1 MARKPH
7 VSFVF
12 LIVPFL
18 IIACG
23 DQKPPLRAYQ
33 VKSTDELIGGPS
45 AKGKVGDFVIENSK
59 LRALVGNIGPGWAA
73 GIFGG
78 TLLDVDR
85 YRALPEFQNGRGLD
99 SFSEAFPLANLLVP
113 NPLDPKRTI
122 VLPAQSNDQIKVDRT
137 TSFVGVLKDGSDGE
151 AIIRVEGHTAYMF
164 DMLKFLNRDVLD
176 GFLKGLNISG
186 IGIDQVVDLLEN
198 FLGINL
204 FGMLNRLQISFDF
217 RTDYILHQ
225 DEDFLT
231 METTI
236 WLSPQS
242 ETLLGG
248 CEPVVCDK
256 KCENGYVFQEVEEDR
271 EGGNAKYK
279 RMCPVCECAN
289 EPKEMPTF
297 NEPYDFFKVIL
308 GGIKDWQDPKWRG
321 GVVAGDFLF
330 YGSEAKAFAPGVGF
344 DIDRK
349 IFEDLWQGVGT
360 LGSPLAFDYF
370 AGVADNVS
378 YVWTVDNPNKKH
390 PIECEK
396 LRIALVKI
404 QPQDEDDVVKVLR
417 EKYGIADAKAR
428 VRSLV
433 VDGRAI
439 VLREIENNAPKPA
452 ENATRQ
458 EKDLAFAQY
467 KEQVLQSAEV
477 KAIQNDLGTGA
488 VLDVIP
494 MHSCMQAKVLVPL
507 YSTSATAVLTHF
519 SEGDRIEED
528 GGKLYDRNRV
538 YKYRRYLVVGDG
550 DVGSALRSVYK
561 LRGEPFGEVEGV
573 VVEEGSLEPISH
585 AHVFALKWI
594 EPCTQDGIKTY
605 ADYETCA
612 KRRLTDYG
620 FVSHMMT
627 DVGIDLDPDGRFSGP
642 LPPGK
647 YYLFAHTYERGSS
660 DLVTVEIR
668 EGKTSSA
675 VMTLPKYGTVNYF
688 VTDEAMNLMPAKI
701 AFIPVDYKGI
711 RLDWQGNARPEI
723 GDPLYDHGIYL
734 LEHSGSGSGSV
745 RLPPGKYD
753 IVVSRG
759 VEYSVRNIKGFEV
772 KPGAS
777 VPLNVALVREVDTSG
792 YVTGDFHVHARN
804 SVDSAL
810 PLDLRVK
817 AAVAEGLEV
826 FSSSDHDHLTDYWP
840 YVLSLDLQRY
850 LLTAIGVETSP
861 LEWGHYN
868 GYPLKYDARKMAV
881 HDPPQWQGKTLG
893 DVWQQMRERASVP
906 LDSFVLQVN
915 HPRDGFMG
923 FLYQGGVRTYDLERS
938 PSSMEQ
944 CNRAI
949 QALPCNFDAFEVLN
963 GKHAEYL
970 HTPTIAEVDRHN
982 KCFVE
987 ISSAKTMAEMKKV
1000 CPYFQD
1006 DPAPE
1011 CASLKKPEGEELSDD
1026 EASIRTLY
1034 DHCQWHKDFR
1044 ETVEKCGEEYLDL
1057 MSCKRAVLEA
1067 LKALSVRYMLE
1078 RTPEEERVFWQMT
1091 KESDVGCDISKAMMG
1106 CTPMPDQAGCGGEK
1120 CACEKCVC
1128 NIHPECC
1135 KKASEGG
1142 TGWTQV
1148 CADSCKNECGG
1159 CENKPCTSR
1168 FQPVEDFFA
1177 FLNAGLIVTGIAN
1190 SDSHTTLNEIGLPR
1204 NFIRVGADEVLG
1216 LDFEQVTRAI
1226 KAHRVVMSSGPF
1238 IDFRATTDK
1247 GAVAQIGDVL
1257 NAKGASK
1264 VVGFIRVETPSWFR
1278 VDRVEIYKDG
1288 RLYKRFF
1295 PDKGKEAIVDFDGS
1309 FEVGNLDKDFYL
1321 VVMAYG
1327 LDKDGLAPVYKRRP
1341 YGEILIQQAIA
1352 LGAEQLL
1359 ESYRPDLEYL
1369 WSNDLIRTALQSFV
1383 NVQSVDDLVAMAGG
1397 AISGLSIQLP
1407 DSYNVIPWAM
1417 TNPIFVDV
1425 DGNGF
1430 WPSGAKDLDGDN
1442 KPDLPGF
1449 CSRPCEK
1456 KEDCGENQD
1465 CIAID
1470 GTNKICAVPVPESC
1484 PK

>member
-1 MARKPH
+1 MTRK
-7 VSFVF
+7 SYALFVF
-12 LIVPFL
+12 LPTAFL
-18 IIACG
+18 VFACG
-23 DQKPPLRAYQ
+23 EQKPPLRAYQ

-59 LRALVGNIGPGWAA
+59 IRALIGNVGPGWAA

-85 YRALPEFQNGRGLD
+85 YRSLPEFQNGRGLD

-113 NPLDPKRTI
+113 NPLDPRRTI
-122 VLPAQSNDQIKVDRT
+122 VLPAKGNDQIKVDTT
-137 TSFVGVLKDGSDGE
+137 TSFIGVLKDGSDGE

-186 IGIDQVVDLLEN
+186 IGVDQLADLLEN

-225 DEDFLT
+225 DEDYLT
-231 METTI
+231 IETTV

-242 ETLLGG
+242 EELLGG
-248 CEPVVCDK
+248 CAPVVCDK
-256 KCENGYVFQEVEEDR
+256 KCENGYVFQEVEEER
-271 EGGNAKYK
+271 EGGSAKYK
-279 RMCPVCECAN
+279 RMCPVCECVSKV
-289 EPKEMPTF
+289 KEMPTF

-308 GGIKDWQDPKWRG
+308 GGIKDWQNPTWRG
-321 GVVAGDFLF
+321 GIVAGDFLF

-344 DIDRK
+344 DIERK

-360 LGSPLAFDYF
+360 LGSPLAYDYF

-378 YVWTVDNPNKKH
+378 YIWTTDNPNKKH

-404 QPQDEDDVVKVLR
+404 QPQNEEEVVKILR
-417 EKYGIADAKAR
+417 EKYGIGDAKSR
-428 VRSLV
+428 VRALV
-433 VDGRAI
+433 VDGRPI
-439 VLREIENNAPKPA
+439 VLREVENTAPKPSEHA
-452 ENATRQ
+452 RVD
-458 EKDLAFAQY
+458 EKDRAFEQY
-467 KEQVLQSAEV
+467 KEQLLHSTEV
-477 KAIQNDLGTGA
+477 QAIQNDLGMGA

-494 MHSCMQAKVLVPL
+494 MHRCMPSKVLVPL

-519 SEGDRIEED
+519 SEGDRLEEEE
-528 GGKLYDRNRV
+528 GKLYDKSRV

-550 DVGSALRSVYK
+550 DVGSALRTVYK
-561 LRGEPFGEVEGV
+561 LRGEPHGEVEGV
-573 VVEEGSLEPISH
+573 VVEEGSLEPIFH

-594 EPCTQDGIKTY
+594 EPCTQYGIKTY
-605 ADYETCA
+605 ADYEACA

-660 DLVTVEIR
+660 ELVTVEIV
-668 EGKTSSA
+668 EGETSSVA
-675 VMTLPKYGTVNYF
+675 MTLPKYGIVDYF
-688 VTDEAMNLMPAKI
+688 VTDEAMNLGPAKL
-701 AFIPVDYKGI
+701 AFIPVDYKGV
-711 RLDWQGNARPEI
+711 RLDWQGRARPEI

-734 LEHSGSGSGSV
+734 LEHSEDGSGSV
-745 RLPPGKYD
+745 RLPPGRYD

-759 VEYSVRNIKGFEV
+759 VEYSVSNIKGFEV
-772 KPGAS
+772 KAGLRT
-777 VPLNVALVREVDTSG
+777 PLNVALVREVNTSG
-792 YVTGDFHVHARN
+792 YIAGDFHVHARN

-817 AAVAEGLEV
+817 AAVAEGLEA

-840 YVLSLDLQRY
+840 HVLSLDLERY

-881 HDPPQWQGKTLG
+881 HDPPQWQGKTLPE
-893 DVWQQMRERASVP
+893 VWQEMRKRASVP
-906 LDSFVLQVN
+906 EDSFILQVN

-923 FLYQGGVRTYDLERS
+923 YMSQGGVRPYDLERS
-938 PSSMEQ
+938 PSSLEM

-949 QALPCNFDAFEVLN
+949 QVLPCDFDAFEVLN

-970 HTPTIAEVDRHN
+970 HTPTIVEAHLYN
-982 KCFVE
+982 KCFKE

-1000 CPYFQD
+1000 CPYLQD
-1006 DPAPE
+1006 DPVPE
-1011 CASLKKPEGEELSDD
+1011 CQGLMKPQGEQLSDD
-1026 EASIRTLY
+1026 EANIRILY

-1044 ETVEKCGEEYLDL
+1044 ETVERCGKEYLDL
-1057 MSCKRAVLEA
+1057 ISCKRAVLEA

-1078 RTPEEERVFWQMT
+1078 RTIEEEKAFWQMT

-1106 CTPMPDQAGCGGEK
+1106 CSPMPDQAGCGGDK

-1128 NIHPECC
+1128 ALHPECC
-1135 KKASEGG
+1135 KKAGEGG
-1142 TGWTQV
+1142 TGWIEV
-1148 CADSCKNECGG
+1148 CADLCRNACGG

-1177 FLNAGLIVTGIAN
+1177 LLNAGLIVTGVAN

-1204 NFIRVGADEVLG
+1204 NFIRVGADGVLG

-1238 IDFRATTDK
+1238 IDFRVTTDT
-1247 GAVAQIGDVL
+1247 GAVGEVGDVL
-1257 NAKGASK
+1257 TAKGASK
-1264 VVGFIRVETPSWFR
+1264 ILGYVRVETPSWFS

-1288 RLYKRFF
+1288 RLYRRFF
-1295 PDKGKEAIVDFDGS
+1295 PNKGKEAIVDFEGS
-1309 FEVGNLDKDFYL
+1309 FEVDGLDKDFYL

-1341 YGEILIQQAIA
+1341 YGEILIQQVVA

-1369 WSNDLIRTALQSFV
+1369 WSNDLIRTALQNFA
-1383 NVQSVDDLVAMAGG
+1383 NVKSVDDLVAMAGG
-1397 AISGLSIQLP
+1397 AISGFSIQLP

-1417 TNPIFVDV
+1417 TNPVFVDV

-1430 WPSGAKDLDGDN
+1430 WAVGAKDLDGN
-1442 KPDLPGF
+1442 GMPDLPPF

-1456 KEDCGENQD
+1456 TEDCGENQD

-1470 GTNKICAVPVPESC
+1470 ATNKFCGLPVPDTC